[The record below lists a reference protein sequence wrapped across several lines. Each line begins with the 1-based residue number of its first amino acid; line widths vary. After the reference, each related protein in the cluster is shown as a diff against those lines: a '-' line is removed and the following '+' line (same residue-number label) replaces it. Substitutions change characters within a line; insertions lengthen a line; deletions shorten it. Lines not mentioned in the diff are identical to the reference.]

1 MKVVNKKTY
10 IAPAVSLIAIWQQ
23 ALMVAAS
30 GNRSL
35 MVKMSY
41 EDDIDDGDGEVEE
54 DETIYDLGW

>member
-41 EDDIDDGDGEVEE
+41 EDDDVDGDVDE
-54 DETIYDLGW
+54 DETIYNLGW

>member
-10 IAPAVSLIAIWQQ
+10 IAPAVRLIALWQQ

-41 EDDIDDGDGEVEE
+41 EDDDVDGDGEVEE
-54 DETIYDLGW
+54 GETIYDLGW